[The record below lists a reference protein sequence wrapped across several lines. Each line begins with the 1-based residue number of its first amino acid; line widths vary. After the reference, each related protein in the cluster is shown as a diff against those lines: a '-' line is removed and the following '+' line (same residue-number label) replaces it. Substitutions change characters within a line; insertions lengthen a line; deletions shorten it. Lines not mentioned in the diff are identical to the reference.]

1 MAHRSTCPR
10 SVPAKQGLQRR
21 AEGQNLF
28 GLTASSEVVIK
39 SWKSRIISSPFD
51 GKERRESTKELLEK
65 NMDQG
70 LKEFYFFSEFLNRR
84 VYNATGLRIGKI
96 SDLVAERAEPYPMII
111 GMMVR
116 ARGSKRYLPWE
127 KIIQIE
133 PRFALSE
140 KELIDLKSPLPG
152 KDIILLREEVMDK
165 QIVDTF
171 GAKVVRVNDHPF
183 LRVNSNLRL
192 VHVDVGFRGLMRR
205 VGWER
210 VMDQALRWLFSYDL
224 PNQFISWKYVQ
235 LLSGSDLLHLSVSQK
250 KLSHLHPADLAD
262 IIEDLGG
269 RQRSAIFH
277 ALDTETAAEALEEID
292 PKIQKALIETIP
304 VEKASDIV
312 EEMSPSDAA
321 DLLGDLPEE
330 RAEEILE
337 GMEQER
343 AEDLRE
349 LLVHPDETAGGL
361 MTTAYLS
368 LTPGDTIETAI
379 GQIKAA
385 AQNLD
390 IMDYIFI
397 VDEGEVL
404 QGVVSIRDLLTA
416 QPHQTLAQIQPTRVV
431 SVKLDEDQNEV
442 VEAFAKYGF
451 RALPVVDE
459 KGHLKGVIS
468 FRSVLD
474 VLAPEA
480 G

>member
-1 MAHRSTCPR
+1 MNQT
-10 SVPAKQGLQRR
+10 
-21 AEGQNLF
+21 
-28 GLTASSEVVIK
+28 
-39 SWKSRIISSPFD
+39 
-51 GKERRESTKELLEK
+51 
-65 NMDQG
+65 
-70 LKEFYFFSEFLNRR
+70 LKEFYFFSDFLNRR
-84 VYNATGLRIGKI
+84 VFNPSRQRIGKI
-96 SDLVAERAEPYPMII
+96 SDLVAERVEPYPMII
-111 GMMVR
+111 GMMIR
-116 ARGSKRYLPWE
+116 TGRRNKYLPWE
-127 KIIQIE
+127 KIIQME
-133 PRFALSE
+133 PRLTLSE
-140 KELIDLKSPLPG
+140 GELLDLKATLPE

-171 GAKVVRVNDHPF
+171 GAKVVRVNDLHF
-183 LRVNSNLRL
+183 LRVDSRLRL

-205 VGWER
+205 VGWEKM
-210 VMDQALRWLFSYDL
+210 VDQVLRWLFSYVL

-262 IIEDLGG
+262 IIEDLSG
-269 RQRSAIFH
+269 RERSAIFH

-292 PKIQKALIETIP
+292 PKIQKVLIETIP

-321 DLLGDLPEE
+321 DLLADLPEE

-337 GMEQER
+337 GMEQDK

-368 LTPGDTIETAI
+368 LMPGDTIEAAI
-379 GQIKAA
+379 GRLKAE

-397 VDEGEVL
+397 VDEEEVL

-416 QPHQTLAQIQPTRVV
+416 HPHQTLGQIQPARVV

-451 RALPVVDE
+451 RAMPVVDE
-459 KGHLKGVIS
+459 EGHLKGVIS
-468 FRSVLD
+468 FRSVL
-474 VLAPEA
+474 
-480 G
+480 GIGT

>member
-1 MAHRSTCPR
+1 M
-10 SVPAKQGLQRR
+10 
-21 AEGQNLF
+21 
-28 GLTASSEVVIK
+28 I
-39 SWKSRIISSPFD
+39 
-51 GKERRESTKELLEK
+51 
-65 NMDQG
+65 DQG

-84 VYNATGLRIGKI
+84 VYNATGLRVGNI
-96 SDLVAERAEPYPMII
+96 SDLVAERAEPYPMIT
-111 GMMVR
+111 GMVVR
-116 ARGSKRYLPWE
+116 TRGRKMYIPWE

-133 PRFALSE
+133 PQFALSE

-171 GAKVVRVNDHPF
+171 GAKVVRVNDLHF
-183 LRVNSNLRL
+183 LRVDSRLRL

-205 VGWER
+205 VGWEKL
-210 VMDQALRWLFSYDL
+210 VDQALRWFFSYVL

-262 IIEDLGG
+262 IIEDLSG
-269 RQRSAIFH
+269 RDRSAIFH

-292 PKIQKALIETIP
+292 PKIQKAIMETIP

-337 GMEQER
+337 GMEQEK

-368 LTPGDTIETAI
+368 LPPSVTVETAI
-379 GQIKAA
+379 TRLKAGA
-385 AQNLD
+385 PNLD

-397 VDEGEVL
+397 VDETEIL

-416 QPHQTLAQIQPTRVV
+416 HPHQTLAEIQPSRVV
-431 SVKLDEDQNEV
+431 SVKVGEDQNEV

-451 RALPVVDE
+451 RALPAVDE
-459 KGHLKGVIS
+459 EGHLRGVIS
-468 FRSVLD
+468 FRSVL
-474 VLAPEA
+474 
-480 G
+480 GIGT

>member
-1 MAHRSTCPR
+1 M
-10 SVPAKQGLQRR
+10 
-21 AEGQNLF
+21 EQN
-28 GLTASSEVVIK
+28 
-39 SWKSRIISSPFD
+39 
-51 GKERRESTKELLEK
+51 
-65 NMDQG
+65 
-70 LKEFYFFSEFLNRR
+70 LKEFYFFSDFLNRG
-84 VYNATGLRIGKI
+84 VYNVSRQSAGKI
-96 SDLVAERAEPYPMII
+96 TDLVAERAEPYPMII
-111 GMMVR
+111 GMMVQK
-116 ARGSKRYLPWE
+116 RGNKIYLPWE
-127 KIIQIE
+127 KITQIE
-133 PRFALSE
+133 PQLTLSE
-140 KELIDLKSPLPG
+140 EGLLGIKTSPPK
-152 KDIILLREEVMDK
+152 KDTILLREEVMDK

-171 GAKVVRVNDHPF
+171 GAKVVRVNDLHF
-183 LRVNSNLRL
+183 LRVDSRLRL

-210 VMDQALRWLFSYDL
+210 LVDQILRWFFSYVL

-262 IIEDLGG
+262 IIEDLSS
-269 RQRSAIFH
+269 RERSAIFH
-277 ALDTETAAEALEEID
+277 ALDAETAAEALEEID

-304 VEKASDIV
+304 IEKASDIV

-368 LTPGDTIETAI
+368 LTPGMTVETAI
-379 GQIKAA
+379 LRLKADA
-385 AQNLD
+385 SNLD
-390 IMDYIFI
+390 IMDYVFI
-397 VDEGEVL
+397 VDEEETL

-416 QPHQTLAQIQPTRVV
+416 HSQQTLAELLPARVV
-431 SVKLDEDQNEV
+431 SVKLNEDQHEV

-459 KGHLKGVIS
+459 EGHLKGVIG

>member
-1 MAHRSTCPR
+1 
-10 SVPAKQGLQRR
+10 
-21 AEGQNLF
+21 
-28 GLTASSEVVIK
+28 
-39 SWKSRIISSPFD
+39 
-51 GKERRESTKELLEK
+51 
-65 NMDQG
+65 MDRG
-70 LKEFYFFSEFLNRR
+70 LKEFYFFSEFVNRGI
-84 VYNATGLRIGKI
+84 YNTSGQRIGKI
-96 SDLVAERAEPYPMII
+96 TDLVAGRAEPYPMII
-111 GMMVR
+111 GLMVR
-116 ARGSKRYLPWE
+116 IKGRKRVLPWQ

-133 PRFALSE
+133 PRLTLAE
-140 KELIDLKSPLPG
+140 KELVDLKTSLPE

-171 GAKVVRVNDHPF
+171 GAKVVRVNDLHF
-183 LRVNSNLRL
+183 LRVDSRLRL

-205 VGWER
+205 VGWEKI
-210 VMDQALRWLFSYDL
+210 VDQALRWFFSYAL

-235 LLSGSDLLHLSVSQK
+235 LLSGSDLIQLSVSQK

-262 IIEDLGG
+262 IIEDLSG
-269 RQRSAIFH
+269 RDRSAIFH
-277 ALDTETAAEALEEID
+277 ALDAETAAEALEEID

-330 RAEEILE
+330 RAEEILD

-368 LTPGDTIETAI
+368 LTPQVSVETAI
-379 GQIKAA
+379 SRLKAE

-390 IMDYIFI
+390 IMDYIFV
-397 VDEGEVL
+397 VDEQEIL
-404 QGVVSIRDLLTA
+404 DGVVSIRDLLTA
-416 QPHQTLAQIQPTRVV
+416 HSQQTLAEIQPTRVV
-431 SVKLDEDQNEV
+431 SVKLDQDQKEV

-459 KGHLKGVIS
+459 EGHLKGVVG

>member
-1 MAHRSTCPR
+1 
-10 SVPAKQGLQRR
+10 
-21 AEGQNLF
+21 
-28 GLTASSEVVIK
+28 
-39 SWKSRIISSPFD
+39 
-51 GKERRESTKELLEK
+51 
-65 NMDQG
+65 MDQG
-70 LKEFYFFSEFLNRR
+70 LKEFYFFSEFLNRK
-84 VYNATGLRIGKI
+84 VYDAAGRRIGKI

-111 GMMVR
+111 GMAVR
-116 ARGSKRYLPWE
+116 TGGKKRYLPWE

-133 PRFALSE
+133 PQFTLSE
-140 KELIDLKSPLPG
+140 RELLDLQSPLPE
-152 KDIILLREEVMDK
+152 KDVILLREEVMDR

-171 GAKVVRVNDHPF
+171 GAKVVRVNDLHF
-183 LRVNSNLRL
+183 LRVDSRLRL

-205 VGWER
+205 VGWEKL
-210 VMDQALRWLFSYDL
+210 VDQALRWFFSYVL

-262 IIEDLGG
+262 IIEDLSG
-269 RQRSAIFH
+269 RDRSAIFH
-277 ALDTETAAEALEEID
+277 ALDTETAAEAMEEID
-292 PKIQKALIETIP
+292 PKIQKAIMETIP

-337 GMEQER
+337 GMEQEK

-368 LTPGDTIETAI
+368 LSPAMTVEVAI
-379 GQIKAA
+379 ARLKAA
-385 AQNLD
+385 ASNLD

-397 VDEGEVL
+397 QDDAEIL

-416 QPHQTLAQIQPTRVV
+416 HPHQTLAEIQPSRVV
-431 SVKLDEDQNEV
+431 SVKVEEDQNEV

-459 KGHLKGVIS
+459 EGHLRGVIS
-468 FRSVLD
+468 FRSVL
-474 VLAPEA
+474 
-480 G
+480 GIGT

>member
-1 MAHRSTCPR
+1 MN
-10 SVPAKQGLQRR
+10 
-21 AEGQNLF
+21 QNL
-28 GLTASSEVVIK
+28 K
-39 SWKSRIISSPFD
+39 D
-51 GKERRESTKELLEK
+51 
-65 NMDQG
+65 
-70 LKEFYFFSEFLNRR
+70 FYFFSDFLNRR
-84 VYNATGLRIGKI
+84 VYNSSLQKAGSI

-111 GMMVR
+111 GMIIR
-116 ARGSKRYLPWE
+116 TKGREKRFYLPWE
-127 KIIQIE
+127 KMIRVEPQIT
-133 PRFALSE
+133 FSE
-140 KELIDLKSPLPG
+140 DELRSLKASLPE
-152 KDIILLREEVMDK
+152 KDIVLLREEVMDK
-165 QIVDTF
+165 QIVDTY
-171 GAKVVRVNDHPF
+171 GAKVVRVNDLHF
-183 LRVNSNLRL
+183 LRVDSRLRL

-205 VGWER
+205 VGWEKL
-210 VMDQALRWLFSYDL
+210 VDQILRWLFSYDL

-235 LLSGSDLLHLSVSQK
+235 LLSGSDLLQLSVSQK

-262 IIEDLGG
+262 IIEDLSS
-269 RQRSAIFH
+269 RERSAIFH

-292 PKIQKALIETIP
+292 PKIQKALMETIP

-321 DLLGDLPEE
+321 DLLADLPEE

-337 GMEQER
+337 GMEHEK

-368 LTPGDTIETAI
+368 LAPGVTIETAI
-379 GQIKAA
+379 ARLKAEA
-385 AQNLD
+385 PNLD
-390 IMDYIFI
+390 IIDYIYV
-397 VDEGEVL
+397 VDEEEVL

-416 QPHQTLAQIQPTRVV
+416 QSHLPLSEIQGSRVV
-431 SVKLDEDQNEV
+431 SVKPDEDQNEV

-459 KGHLKGVIS
+459 ENHLRGVIS

-474 VLAPEA
+474 VLAPDA

>member
-1 MAHRSTCPR
+1 MN
-10 SVPAKQGLQRR
+10 
-21 AEGQNLF
+21 QN
-28 GLTASSEVVIK
+28 
-39 SWKSRIISSPFD
+39 
-51 GKERRESTKELLEK
+51 
-65 NMDQG
+65 
-70 LKEFYFFSEFLNRR
+70 LKEFYFFSNFVNRR
-84 VYNATGLRIGKI
+84 VFNPSGQQMGKI

-111 GMMVR
+111 GIVIR
-116 ARGSKRYLPWE
+116 AKGRGKKFYLPWE
-127 KIIQIE
+127 KILQIE
-133 PRFALSE
+133 PRIILSE
-140 KELIDLKSPLPG
+140 NELILPKPSLPTHDL
-152 KDIILLREEVMDK
+152 ILMQEEVMDK

-171 GAKVVRVNDHPF
+171 GAKVVRVNDLHF
-183 LRVNSNLRL
+183 LRVDSRLRL

-205 VGWER
+205 VGWEKA
-210 VMDQALRWLFSYDL
+210 MDRTLQWLFSYDL

-262 IIEDLGG
+262 IIEDLSG
-269 RQRSAIFH
+269 RERSAIFH

-321 DLLGDLPEE
+321 DLLADLPEE

-337 GMEQER
+337 GMEQEK

-349 LLVHPDETAGGL
+349 LLVHPEETAGAL

-368 LTPGDTIETAI
+368 LNPGVTAETAI
-379 GQIKAA
+379 ARLKAEA
-385 AQNLD
+385 ENLD
-390 IMDYIFI
+390 IIDYVYVVNEEEI
-397 VDEGEVL
+397 L
-404 QGVVSIRDLLTA
+404 LGVVSIRDLLTA
-416 QPHQTLAQIQPTRVV
+416 QSHQPLSGLLAPRVV
-431 SVKLDEDQNEV
+431 SVKLEEDQKEV

-459 KGHLKGVIS
+459 EEHLKGVIG

-474 VLAPEA
+474 VLAPDA

>member
-1 MAHRSTCPR
+1 
-10 SVPAKQGLQRR
+10 
-21 AEGQNLF
+21 
-28 GLTASSEVVIK
+28 
-39 SWKSRIISSPFD
+39 
-51 GKERRESTKELLEK
+51 
-65 NMDQG
+65 MDQG
-70 LKEFYFFSEFLNRR
+70 LREFYFFSEFLSRK
-84 VYNATGLRIGKI
+84 VYNTTGRKVGKI
-96 SDLVAERAEPYPMII
+96 SDLVAEKAEPYPMII
-111 GMMVR
+111 GMAVR
-116 ARGSKRYLPWE
+116 TGRKKMYLPWG

-133 PRFALSE
+133 PRFTLSE
-140 KELIDLKSPLPG
+140 KELIDLKSSLPE
-152 KDIILLREEVMDK
+152 KDVILLREEVMDK

-171 GAKVVRVNDHPF
+171 GAKVVRVNDLHF
-183 LRVNSNLRL
+183 LRVDSRLRL

-205 VGWER
+205 VGWEKL
-210 VMDQALRWLFSYDL
+210 VDQALRWFFAYVL

-262 IIEDLGG
+262 IIEDLSG
-269 RQRSAIFH
+269 RDRSAIFH

-292 PKIQKALIETIP
+292 PKIQKAIIETIP

-337 GMEQER
+337 GMEQEK

-368 LTPGDTIETAI
+368 LSPTVTVETAI
-379 GQIKAA
+379 ARLKAGA
-385 AQNLD
+385 PNLD

-397 VDEGEVL
+397 LDEAEVL

-416 QPHQTLAQIQPTRVV
+416 HPHQTLAEIQPSRLV
-431 SVKLDEDQNEV
+431 SVKVDEDQKEV

-459 KGHLKGVIS
+459 EGHLRGVIS
-468 FRSVLD
+468 FRSVL
-474 VLAPEA
+474 
-480 G
+480 GIGT